1 MTVFEAF
8 EIAGAVIVAVGGG
21 GAIVFALSAWLG
33 KVWADRLMIQ
43 ERARYDKELTILQ
56 SELRHNSEQEIT
68 NIKNELDI
76 LKEKHLRGHS
86 DKIGIYR
93 LSVDI
98 IAEMLGD
105 LDYTQLTKQPP
116 PEALQRY
123 DKFNRN
129 RLKAYGYLA
138 MLAPQHVM
146 DAFDALFDHLILVV
160 HGNTPYDWK
169 QVRTLGIA
177 LINEIRKDVGI
188 DKSPIEYRG
197 NL

>member
-1 MTVFEAF
+1 MAVSEAF
-8 EIAGAVIVAVGGG
+8 EIAGAVLVALGGG
-21 GAIVFALSAWLG
+21 GVIVFTLSAWLG

-43 ERARYDKELTILQ
+43 ERAKHDKELTILHA
-56 SELRHNSEQEIT
+56 ELRHNSEQEIT
-68 NIKNELDI
+68 NIKNDLDI
-76 LKEKHLRGHS
+76 FKEKHLRGHS
-86 DKIGIYR
+86 DKIAIYR

-105 LDYTQLTKQPP
+105 LDYTQITKQPP
-116 PEALQRY
+116 PEAFQRY

-129 RLKAYGYLA
+129 RIRAYGYLA

-146 DAFDALFDHLILVV
+146 DAFDALFDHLI
-160 HGNTPYDWK
+160 HITQGKEPYDWTK
-169 QVRTLGIA
+169 VRKLGIA

-197 NL
+197 K